1 MNLVNSGHTNLT
13 QAAYNACM
21 YNAARGDTVTDGR
34 PPGAVGSAE
43 MPIVIPDSVDAVE
56 GGQPDPVVAMV

>member
-21 YNAARGDTVTDGR
+21 YDAARGVSGT
-34 PPGAVGSAE
+34 
-43 MPIVIPDSVDAVE
+43 E
-56 GGQPDPVVAMV
+56 GGQPGGVGSA